1 MTFPTVRPARRVHV
15 PAPPSGQLP
24 DTGGRDN
31 VENAYRRQQQ
41 VTDAYTRY
49 RNSIPEG
56 VDPDEL
62 RDNAGIFGTTD
73 AVRSLQPALD
83 AVQADADAATRR
95 VADAIKSAN
104 VPDDQAIQAQR
115 IWARAQ
121 KRLEAAQGVTQT
133 ASVASDLINGADGL
147 TLGTLQ
153 EELPD
158 YLESE
163 GVPTGWLPAAFAA
176 RIPDAADAVANATRL
191 AKAHA
196 VLLRNH
202 QTLTRAIAKDVD
214 AQPLLDPTVV
224 DSAPY
229 VNPTNM

>member
-1 MTFPTVRPARRVHV
+1 M
-15 PAPPSGQLP
+15 
-24 DTGGRDN
+24 
-31 VENAYRRQQQ
+31 
-41 VTDAYTRY
+41 
-49 RNSIPEG
+49 
-56 VDPDEL
+56 
-62 RDNAGIFGTTD
+62 
-73 AVRSLQPALD
+73 
-83 AVQADADAATRR
+83 ADAKQEIAS
-95 VADAIKSAN
+95 SAK